1 MKKFLIML
9 LVLVLLVGGIFGFM
23 AACSLGFS
31 TGRCLVVD
39 ADRVMLIQDN
49 SPIVMHPRTSAW
61 MLEGL
66 ATGDEILVL
75 HDGIR
80 ESYPGS
86 TGVYAVVRLGGGSIG
101 DIPEVVIDQLTE
113 LGWLS

>member
-1 MKKFLIML
+1 MKKILPILLILAL
-9 LVLVLLVGGIFGFM
+9 LIGVAVGLM
-23 AACSLGFS
+23 AFRPLGFS

-39 ADRVMLIQDN
+39 EDTVLLIQDN
-49 SPIVMHPRTSAW
+49 SPIVMHPRGSAW

-86 TGVYAVVRLGGGSIG
+86 TGVYALVRLGGGSVE
-101 DIPEVVIDQLTE
+101 DIPEAVIEQLTQ